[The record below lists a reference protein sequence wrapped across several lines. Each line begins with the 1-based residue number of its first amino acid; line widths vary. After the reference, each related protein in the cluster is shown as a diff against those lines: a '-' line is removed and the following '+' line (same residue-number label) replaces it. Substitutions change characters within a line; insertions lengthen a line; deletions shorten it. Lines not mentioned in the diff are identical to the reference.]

1 MRALE
6 RQYKTAGKSGTGGAS
21 TAGERVGLVLTEETR
36 QRICQKS
43 IGRRYRSG
51 RHGSCPIILK
61 GYVDTQIFGLV
72 YQ

>member
-6 RQYKTAGKSGTGGAS
+6 RQYKTAGKTGTGGAS
-21 TAGERVGLVLTEETR
+21 AAGKRVGLVLTGETR
-36 QRICQKS
+36 QRIRQKS

-51 RHGSCPIILK
+51 RHWSCPIILK
-61 GYVDTQIFGLV
+61 GCVDTPIFRLV